1 VKLAPLQPD
10 LILVPSM
17 TGKLSG
23 YSRVFSCAK
32 ARAVELM
39 CAVGACGTVGRAPGT
54 TQNPTNVS
62 ACALY
67 LPCEPSLGMSGE
79 LDAVAPRGEDE
90 GDGPLL
96 IARDIPFAEIRRL
109 REAGAEVW
117 PGAWRADH
125 IAIVEDPAL

>member
-1 VKLAPLQPD
+1 
-10 LILVPSM
+10 M

-23 YSRVFSCAK
+23 YSRVFGCAK

-39 CAVGACGTVGRAPGT
+39 CAVGATGTTGCAPGT
-54 TQNPTNVS
+54 TQNPSNVS

-67 LPCEPSLGMSGE
+67 VPCEPSLGLTGVLGATPPTGGE
-79 LDAVAPRGEDE
+79 EA

-96 IARDIPFAEIRRL
+96 MVRDIPFAEIRRL
-109 REAGAEVW
+109 RESGAEVW

-125 IAIVEDPAL
+125 IAIVEEPLP